1 MSAVK
6 KNQNYIIDED
16 GNKIAVVIDIATY
29 KKLLDE
35 SEELASI
42 SAYDDG
48 IEEIDQAIPFASA
61 LQDIRKQTI

>member
-48 IEEIDQAIPFASA
+48 MSEIDQAIPFASA